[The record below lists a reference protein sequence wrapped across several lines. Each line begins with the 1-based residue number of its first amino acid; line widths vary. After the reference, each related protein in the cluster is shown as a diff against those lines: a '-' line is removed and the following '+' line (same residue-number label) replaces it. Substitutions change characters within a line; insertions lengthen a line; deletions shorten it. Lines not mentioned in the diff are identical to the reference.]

1 MIKHQYITQS
11 PHVKFEKSESLSP
24 SDFIKP
30 TLKRLEIHHFSHHRT
45 AALSLDGD
53 NLCFTYKVI
62 LYLNKS
68 ARKYEILID
77 QKESISSRSIQK
89 HQVSLDIPNDL
100 ATSPDTNDYQEI
112 EETANICLF
121 THFDEFEFS
130 NVEVRHKVW

>member
-1 MIKHQYITQS
+1 MITHQYITKS
-11 PHVKFEKSESLSP
+11 PHVKFEEPVSLP
-24 SDFIKP
+24 CSDFVKP
-30 TLKRLEIHHFSHHRT
+30 TLNQLEIHHFGHHKT

-62 LYLNKS
+62 LYLQKS
-68 ARKYEILID
+68 RREYRILID

-100 ATSPDTNDYQEI
+100 ATSPDTNDYQET

-121 THFDEFEFS
+121 THFGEFYFTK
-130 NVEVRHKVW
+130 VEVKHKV